1 MWTVISFILSLC
13 ITIDGDEGYF
23 LDNLLTFFTS
33 FLALT
38 APAWLYWISF
48 WIWGKTLHRLVK
60 KISCQLVE
68 RLAVLSKNKLSLI
81 RRLSYVIILILSMLI
96 AGSLSRTVVKN
107 FFENR
112 KITTKLLEL
121 GATKDEI
128 ENLETKIKNIKGNF
142 ESLWNEK
149 DFRSMMLRNAV
160 LSINKNTPIKID
172 DLVYLI
178 ESHTDGDRALFYKY
192 RVDMTYDEG
201 KKILNKYKDASY
213 QGRKEYWC
221 HDDRAAEFRKM
232 ESVIVYEYFSQDM
245 LAIESYLFDI
255 GIECRDLKIEK
266 AVNNFI
272 WKNNRAYR

>member
-1 MWTVISFILSLC
+1 M
-13 ITIDGDEGYF
+13 
-23 LDNLLTFFTS
+23 
-33 FLALT
+33 
-38 APAWLYWISF
+38 
-48 WIWGKTLHRLVK
+48 
-60 KISCQLVE
+60 
-68 RLAVLSKNKLSLI
+68 
-81 RRLSYVIILILSMLI
+81 IILILSMLI

>member
-1 MWTVISFILSLC
+1 MWTVISFILSLY

-60 KISCQLVE
+60 KVSCQLVE
-68 RLAVLSKNKLSLI
+68 RLAALSKNKLSLI

-121 GATKDEI
+121 GATKNEI
-128 ENLETKIKNIKGNF
+128 ESLRPKIKRGDFKSDF
-142 ESLWNEK
+142 ELLWNEK
-149 DFRSMMLRNAV
+149 DFRSIMLRKAV
-160 LSINKNTPIKID
+160 SEINKQIPTKID
-172 DLVYLI
+172 EITYIVGA
-178 ESHTDGDRALFYKY
+178 STDEDRTLFYKFK
-192 RVDMTYDEG
+192 VDTSYEEG
-201 KKILNKYKDASY
+201 KKIIDIIDDVMHQA
-213 QGRKEYWC
+213 RKKYWC
-221 HDDRAAEFRKM
+221 HDSRAADFRKM
-232 ESVIVYEYFSQDM
+232 KAIIVYEYFSKEIDPIGSNM
-245 LAIESYLFDI
+245 FDI
-255 GIECRDLKIEK
+255 DKEC
-266 AVNNFI
+266 
-272 WKNNRAYR
+272 